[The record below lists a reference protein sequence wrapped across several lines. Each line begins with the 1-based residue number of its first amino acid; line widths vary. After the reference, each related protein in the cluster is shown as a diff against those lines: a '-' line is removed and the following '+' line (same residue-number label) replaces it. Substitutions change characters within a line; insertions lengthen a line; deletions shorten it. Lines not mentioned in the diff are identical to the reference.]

1 MSDIITIIPNRY
13 SHRFTVRL
21 TSPLIHTEEVNSNV
35 ATFYREPQL
44 INGKKLFV
52 PTIRGNSIRGKI
64 RDLIFDDLLERLE
77 YPKQAL
83 EADKFYTLFCGGFL
97 DSMETGLD
105 ILKKRELRDTLPALS
120 LLGSA
125 LGKEMLKGKLI
136 VAPAYPKVKERGY
149 VDNPS
154 IYDITSINR
163 MIRLDDGK
171 LSIGDQW
178 LEYKTKEEK
187 KKDKDQKAQMFYDVD
202 CVITGTEFD
211 CFFAIDSRNE
221 LEQSCFDYMIQ
232 LLIGHSHFGGKNSS
246 GFGSFEVLDMPELK
260 PELYLNFLVKNK
272 LKIKE
277 YIDNVFLQ

>member
-1 MSDIITIIPNRY
+1 MSQITTITPNRY
-13 SHRFTVRL
+13 SYSFVARL

-44 INGKKLFV
+44 IGGKKYFV

-77 YPKQAL
+77 YPKQTL
-83 EADKFYTLFCGGFL
+83 EVDKFYTLFCGGFL
-97 DSMETGLD
+97 DSMESGLD
-105 ILKKRELRDTLPALS
+105 ILKKRELRDILPALS
-120 LLGSA
+120 ILGSA

-136 VAPAYPKVKERGY
+136 VAPAYPKVKERGCI
-149 VDNPS
+149 DSPS
-154 IYDITSINR
+154 IYDITTINR

-171 LSIGDQW
+171 LAIGDQW
-178 LEYKTKEEK
+178 LQHKTREDK
-187 KKDKDQKAQMFYDVD
+187 KKDKEQKAQMFYDID
-202 CVITGTEFD
+202 CVITGTEFE

-221 LEQSCFDYMIQ
+221 LEQSCFDYMVQ
-232 LLIGHSHFGGKNSS
+232 LLIEFGYFGGKNSS
-246 GFGSFEVLDMPELK
+246 GFGCFEVVDMPRLD
-260 PELYLNFLVKNK
+260 PTIYLEFVEENK

>member
-1 MSDIITIIPNRY
+1 MSDTITITPNRY

-52 PTIRGNSIRGKI
+52 PTIRGNSIRGKM

-77 YPKQAL
+77 YPKQTL

-97 DSMETGLD
+97 DSMESGLD

-120 LLGSA
+120 ILGSA

-136 VAPAYPKVKERGY
+136 VAPAYPKVKERG
-149 VDNPS
+149 DKEHPS

-171 LSIGDQW
+171 LAIGDQW
-178 LEYKTKEEK
+178 LQHKTKEEK

-202 CVITGTEFD
+202 CVITGTEFE
-211 CFFAIDSRNE
+211 CFFAIDSRSE

-232 LLIGHSHFGGKNSS
+232 LLIQHSHFGGKNSS
-246 GFGSFEVLDMPELK
+246 GFGSFDVLDMPELK
-260 PELYLNFLVKNK
+260 PELYLNFLVENK
-272 LKIKE
+272 GKIKE